1 MATLNKIT
9 LIGYLGRDPEIRYTP
24 DGQAVTNFSMATTET
39 WTDKASGEK
48 KERTTWF
55 KIVAWRRLGEIAG
68 EYLARGKQVYVEG
81 RLQVDEWKDKEG
93 NNRFTLEVTAS
104 QIVLLGR
111 KDDSA
116 DSSKSSSGYEKP
128 AAPAPDMHPSDIPD
142 IQEPSP
148 NKGASAPEED
158 DIPF

>member
-24 DGQAVTNFSMATTET
+24 DGQAVTNFSMATTEK

-48 KERTTWF
+48 KELTTWF
-55 KIVAWRRLGEIAG
+55 RIVAWRRLAEIAG
-68 EYLARGKQVYVEG
+68 EYLARGRQVYVEG

-93 NNRFTLEVTAS
+93 NNRFTLEVVAN

-111 KDDSA
+111 KDDYADTSA
-116 DSSKSSSGYEKP
+116 SSSGYEKP
-128 AAPAPDMHPSDIPD
+128 AAAPSDMQPSDIPD
-142 IQEPSP
+142 IQEPSQ